1 MLLDRRKNEYIIN
14 WEYEKIDAFWEW
26 LNVANEVFEV
36 SLIVSEDEMVSEKFS
51 CMIQPLNYL
60 EKLTHEH
67 EVIFICSNFY
77 QKLKIF

>member
-36 SLIVSEDEMVSEKFS
+36 SLIVS
-51 CMIQPLNYL
+51 
-60 EKLTHEH
+60 
-67 EVIFICSNFY
+67 
-77 QKLKIF
+77 